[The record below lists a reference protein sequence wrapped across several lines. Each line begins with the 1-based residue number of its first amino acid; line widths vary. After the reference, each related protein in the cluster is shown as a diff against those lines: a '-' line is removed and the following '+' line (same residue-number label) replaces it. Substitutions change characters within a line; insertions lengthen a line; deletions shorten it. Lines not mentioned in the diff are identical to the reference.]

1 MNQLFQ
7 VADDVFF
14 DENVEGV
21 FILSGSG
28 EVFVL
33 EDDVSKAVWGFLADS
48 PQSLDFI
55 CQQIREKF
63 RIGEDDN
70 VEDDIWDFVSA
81 LTKMGVLNECTVL
94 ADGIS

>member
-28 EVFVL
+28 EVYVL
-33 EDDVSKAVWGFLADS
+33 EDDVSKAVWSFLADS
-48 PQSLDFI
+48 PQSLEFI
-55 CQQIREKF
+55 CGQIREKF
-63 RIGEDDN
+63 MIGEDDN
-70 VEDDIWDFVSA
+70 VEDDIRDFVSA
-81 LTKMGVLNECTVL
+81 FTKMGVLNECTIP
-94 ADGIS
+94 ADRIS